1 MAKTYKNYVTEYTP
15 LMKNIMHRGMGIVA
29 PECTEMAY
37 RYAALAGYKYAEND
51 LWFTSDGYPVMV
63 HMRDISCVSNGK
75 GNVDELTL
83 EELKKIDFGY
93 AVWHER
99 EMFADGP
106 AKMLTFEEWIAL
118 CKEIDINPYIDCKM
132 FVPKTYEGVHGVE
145 TCLNILKK
153 YGMERRATW
162 IVGVSGAKSVLEYDP
177 NARVAFIFDKEFY
190 DDTFEYMKTV
200 ADINNPDKIIA
211 YMSAK
216 HITKDMVDRCKAV
229 GINFE
234 AWHAKM
240 CYDEPELA
248 VELYK
253 KGVTGFCNDSLN
265 IGKALKEAGYTW

>member
-1 MAKTYKNYVTEYTP
+1 MAKTYKNYATEYTP
-15 LMKNIMHRGMGIVA
+15 LMKNIIHRGMGIVA

-37 RYAALAGYKYAEND
+37 RYAAMAGYKYAEND

-63 HMRDISCVSNGK
+63 HMRDLSYVSDGK

-83 EELKKIDFGY
+83 EELRKVKFGY
-93 AVWHER
+93 SVWHEK

-106 AKMLTFEEWIAL
+106 AKVLTFEEWIAL
-118 CKEIDINPYIDCKM
+118 CKEINIDPYIDCKM
-132 FVPKTYEGVHGVE
+132 FAAKSYDGSHGAL

-153 YGMERRATW
+153 YGMEKRATW
-162 IVGVSGAKSVLEYDP
+162 IVGCSGAKAVLEYDP
-177 NARVAFIFDKEFY
+177 DARVAFIFDKEFRE
-190 DDTFEYMKTV
+190 DAFEFMKSVT
-200 ADINNPDKIIA
+200 DINKPDKIVA

-216 HITKDMVDRCKAV
+216 NISKEYVDRCKAV
-229 GINFE
+229 GITFE

-265 IGKALKEAGYTW
+265 IGKALKDAGYTW